1 MTLAPIL
8 SAIGNGWTPGAVGIW
23 VLVGLGLLG
32 FWKGLP
38 AVLDAWSN
46 SASKEREHREREI
59 SRLEAQIKAS
69 DDRHAECME
78 GQKALRDEIT
88 AIQKERADERRESAS
103 EYSEMQK
110 LVTGLI
116 VQMRQ
121 MQLSAVEGQP
131 MPALSSDVATM
142 LSSLERNRN

>member
-59 SRLEAQIKAS
+59 ARLEAQILAS
-69 DDRHAECME
+69 DERHSECME
-78 GQKALRDEIT
+78 GQKLLRLEI
-88 AIQKERADERRESAS
+88 AEIQKERAAERKESAT
-103 EYSEMQK
+103 EYAELQK

-121 MQLSAVEGQP
+121 MQLSAVDGQP
-131 MPALSSDVATM
+131 MPALSHDMASLLA
-142 LSSLERNRN
+142 SLERGGQ